1 MERKID
7 LIHRIL
13 FIFSIFILTASL
25 IFYLSKWNS
34 YPNEIGVHF
43 GADGEYDVVA
53 SKFYGFYPHVI
64 GGIVMAGL
72 QFSEYL
78 VRKKKTGLNISEKG
92 EKYFKTEL
100 ILALDIISLMT
111 SLFFANWSRCVS
123 LQIPLNLGF
132 VNIILKLIFFTVMT
146 DISLQSATVKKYRE
160 KEVKK
165 NSDVKHRISRLTAW
179 MLTVS
184 GLIVIAV
191 CWNRYPASEE
201 LYFNPDY
208 YGLAYFANFDAYM
221 SKNLLLIPHI
231 AVILLLTAIEAISVK
246 AVRSGK
252 SKLILFTDRMR
263 VLIGVFF
270 FWWNLLLESEL
281 SIGIVS
287 IIIFTVLLVAG
298 IVSYCRQ

>member
-1 MERKID
+1 
-7 LIHRIL
+7 
-13 FIFSIFILTASL
+13 
-25 IFYLSKWNS
+25 
-34 YPNEIGVHF
+34 
-43 GADGEYDVVA
+43 
-53 SKFYGFYPHVI
+53 
-64 GGIVMAGL
+64 
-72 QFSEYL
+72 
-78 VRKKKTGLNISEKG
+78 
-92 EKYFKTEL
+92 
-100 ILALDIISLMT
+100 MT